1 MPCYTTWSRVK
12 VETQRSVTCNLMKK
26 GGTGDMGGGGL
37 LEMYLATNKT
47 LSVPPPLPSLFPP
60 FEVTGSTLTKC
71 VVTEAL
77 QVYCNS
83 LSPSPKVIVYFKL
96 IL

>member
-1 MPCYTTWSRVK
+1 MNQFYHFMSIYTHWR
-12 VETQRSVTCNLMKK
+12 CNLQQTKS
-26 GGTGDMGGGGL
+26 
-37 LEMYLATNKT
+37 YL
-47 LSVPPPLPSLFPP
+47 PPLPSLFPP
-60 FEVTGSTLTKC
+60 FEVTGSTLAKC

-83 LSPSPKVIVYFKL
+83 LSPSPKVIVYFRL

>member
-1 MPCYTTWSRVK
+1 MPCYTTWS
-12 VETQRSVTCNLMKK
+12 VTCNLIKK
-26 GGTGDMGGGGL
+26 GGAGDGGGPFGDV
-37 LEMYLATNKT
+37 TCNKQK
-47 LSVPPPLPSLFPP
+47 VICAPPLPSLFPP
-60 FEVTGSTLTKC
+60 FEVTGSTLAKC

-83 LSPSPKVIVYFKL
+83 LSPSPKVIVYFRL

>member
-1 MPCYTTWSRVK
+1 MSCYTTWSRVK

-26 GGTGDMGGGGL
+26 GGTGDGGGG
-37 LEMYLATNKT
+37 AFGDVTCNKQK
-47 LSVPPPLPSLFPP
+47 VICPPPLPSLFPP
-60 FEVTGSTLTKC
+60 FEVTGSILAKC

-83 LSPSPKVIVYFKL
+83 LSPSPKVIVYFRL